1 LGAVVHEWQHL
12 LFRRSQLEAFAQSL
26 QPDPLPVVEIP
37 AVEPL
42 VAEGFAEWTTERILE
57 PLQSRWPLLAL
68 GELEKR
74 AGLASNGADD
84 QHSTGYA
91 LVATLAAA
99 LDDPAKTAGLLL
111 SHAEHPADIA
121 RLPEL
126 RRAWKK
132 YGRERD
138 RMLPTPP
145 RRILIPEVT
154 FTVEDGYPDVVM
166 SRILIPAGRA
176 EAR

>member
-1 LGAVVHEWQHL
+1 
-12 LFRRSQLEAFAQSL
+12 
-26 QPDPLPVVEIP
+26 
-37 AVEPL
+37 
-42 VAEGFAEWTTERILE
+42 
-57 PLQSRWPLLAL
+57 
-68 GELEKR
+68 
-74 AGLASNGADD
+74 
-84 QHSTGYA
+84 
-91 LVATLAAA
+91 LVATLAAT
-99 LDDPAKTAGLLL
+99 LDDPARTARLLL
-111 SHAEHPADIA
+111 SNAEHPADVA

-154 FTVEDGYPDVVM
+154 FTVEDGYPDVVV
-166 SRILIPAGRA
+166 SRILIPAARA